1 MASKPTPQPGSAK
14 AKPSAS
20 DPVVVDSKHYKVE
33 LENERVRV
41 LRIKYG
47 PHEKSTMHS
56 HPASIAVFVTDGH
69 ARFTYPD
76 GKTEDVKAKTGQVMY
91 FPPLE
96 HLPENLSDKPFE
108 VIGIELKVEFRRFIW
123 G

>member
-14 AKPSAS
+14 AKPSAP
-20 DPVVVDSKHYKVE
+20 DPVAVDPKHYKVE

-41 LRIKYG
+41 LRITYG
-47 PHEKSTMHS
+47 PHEKSAMHS
-56 HPASIAVFVTDGH
+56 HPALIAVFVTDGH
-69 ARFTYPD
+69 SRFTYPD
-76 GKTEDVKAKTGQVMY
+76 GKTEDVKAKAGQVVY
-91 FPPLE
+91 FPALD

-108 VIGIELKVEFRRFIW
+108 VIGIELK

>member
-1 MASKPTPQPGSAK
+1 MAQAK
-14 AKPSAS
+14 AQKAAHA
-20 DPVVVDSKHYKVE
+20 DPVKVDSKHYTVE
-33 LENERVRV
+33 MENEKVRV

-47 PHEKSTMHS
+47 PHEKSAMHG
-56 HPASIAVFVTDGH
+56 HPASVTVFLNDCE

-76 GKTEDVKAKTGQVMY
+76 EKTEDVKAKAGQVLY
-91 FPPLE
+91 FPALD

-108 VIGIELKVEFRRFIW
+108 VIGIELK

>member
-1 MASKPTPQPGSAK
+1 MASQPQPAAKPTAP
-14 AKPSAS
+14 
-20 DPVVVDSKHYKVE
+20 DPVAVDPKHYTVE
-33 LENERVRV
+33 LENEKIRV

-47 PHEKSTMHS
+47 PREKSVMHG
-56 HPASIAVFVTDGH
+56 HPALVAIMVTDCH

-76 GKTEDVKAKTGQVMY
+76 GKTEDITAKAGEVRQFSAFT
-91 FPPLE
+91 

-108 VIGIELKVEFRRFIW
+108 VIGIELK